1 MDRRGFVRA
10 SPALGLAWLLAG
22 CSSGKQIGLGIHPW
36 IGYETLYLA
45 RDFGWLPSSVT
56 LIEGATALDSLG
68 ALRAGRAAAACLTL
82 DEVLR
87 ARAEGVPLQIALVF
101 NISAGADVLLARP
114 EINALSDL
122 EGKRIG
128 VEHGAVGDLVL
139 FKALKA
145 ARLDQASVQRL
156 DLQIDQQISAWQRNE
171 IDAVVTYE
179 PTASR
184 IMRLGAQPLFDSRAM
199 PDTIFD
205 ALAVL
210 PDRARGAK
218 SDLRNLIDAH
228 FKGLEHLRLYRQ
240 DAIHRIAGRQNMGVD
255 EVTRAL
261 AGVALPTLAANR
273 SLLSSSNPRLT
284 KSAARV
290 GRWMADAKLVDH
302 LPDSPALFSTE
313 WLPRHA

>member
-87 ARAEGVPLQIALVF
+87 ARAEGVPL
-101 NISAGADVLLARP
+101 
-114 EINALSDL
+114 
-122 EGKRIG
+122 
-128 VEHGAVGDLVL
+128 
-139 FKALKA
+139 
-145 ARLDQASVQRL
+145 
-156 DLQIDQQISAWQRNE
+156 
-171 IDAVVTYE
+171 
-179 PTASR
+179 
-184 IMRLGAQPLFDSRAM
+184 
-199 PDTIFD
+199 
-205 ALAVL
+205 AVL

-290 GRWMADAKLVDH
+290 GRWMVDAKLVDH
-302 LPDSPALFSTE
+302 FPDSPALFSTE